1 MYFLGGKMFWSRN
14 KIVIFMWWE
23 YVVNKFIIFI
33 LFVVNFIILL
43 SISKMFLYLLEI
55 FCNVF
60 LFGIFWINVIE
71 LIVFFIWLNSGC
83 YILYV

>member
-1 MYFLGGKMFWSRN
+1 MFWSRN